1 MRIWGTIGVLL
12 LCLALAGSIACNPFE
27 GDNQEEVSQQVERGD
42 LIISVSGSGNIEVSN
57 EAELVFGVGGRIEK
71 IYFEEGDNVTEGDA
85 LAKLDTSTLELA
97 LTQAQ
102 VAVTQQQLAII
113 QAEVALDQAEYNLDQ
128 ARDLY
133 TWPEIKIAQ
142 SDVDEAIAYV
152 DYLSESGLSGLSGAT
167 LAYAQARLA
176 AAEAKLDAMIMSYD
190 TEEVAIKKLQVET
203 AKQSLELSQQ
213 SLQAAQQSLEQARK
227 QLTEA
232 AITAPFSGLV
242 ASVPVDER
250 DTVLTTTTIIHLVD
264 PGSMELVV
272 EVDEIDIAE
281 VKPGQRAIIEVDAL
295 PALQLEG
302 TVISISLLP
311 EVEAGVVLYE
321 VKIDFDVPGG
331 SEVRVGM
338 SADADIII
346 NERSNV
352 LLVPDRAIKQDSQGN
367 PVVEVIVND
376 EIEERPV
383 VIGVSDGYQT
393 EIVDGL
399 KEGEEI
405 ERRAKSK

>member
-1 MRIWGTIGVLL
+1 MRVWGTIGVLL
-12 LCLALAGSIACNPFE
+12 LCLALVGSIACNPFE
-27 GDNQEEVSQQVERGD
+27 GDSQEEVSQQVERGD

-57 EAELVFGVGGRIEK
+57 EAELVFGVGGRIDK
-71 IYFEEGDNVTEGDA
+71 IYVEEGDNVTEGDA

-142 SDVDEAIAYV
+142 SDVDEAEAYV
-152 DYLSESGLSGLSGAT
+152 DYLSDSGLSGLSGAT

-190 TEEVAIKKLQVET
+190 TEEVAIKKLQVEV
-203 AKQSLELSQQ
+203 AKQSLGL
-213 SLQAAQQSLEQARK
+213 AQQSLEQAQRSVEQAQK

-232 AITAPFSGLV
+232 VITAPFSGLV

-250 DTVLTTTTIIHLVD
+250 DTVSTSATIVHLID
-264 PGSMELVV
+264 PTSMELKVQ
-272 EVDEIDIAE
+272 VDEIDVIE
-281 VKPGQRAIIEVDAL
+281 VKLGQRAIIEVDAL
-295 PALQLEG
+295 PALPLEG
-302 TVISISLLP
+302 KVSSISLLP
-311 EVEAGVVLYE
+311 TEEAGVIVYD
-321 VKIDFDVPGG
+321 VKIDFHVPEGIG
-331 SEVRVGM
+331 LRAGM
-338 SADADIII
+338 SATADIII
-346 NERSNV
+346 AERSNV
-352 LLVPDRAIKQDSQGN
+352 LLVPDRAIRQDSQGN
-367 PVVEVIVND
+367 TVVEVVVN
-376 EIEERPV
+376 EQTEKRTV
-383 VIGVSDGYQT
+383 VIGISDGFQT

-399 KEGEEI
+399 DEGELVM
-405 ERRAKSK
+405 RRAS